1 MENFKWNYEKI
12 ISSLSNAKKAQGYLF
27 GQADF
32 FELKEQGEL
41 LVEEVFTTSAIE
53 GEPLDKDA
61 IRSSVAKRLGLST
74 AGLPNITKSSDG
86 LVELLIDVTLNYNK
100 HLTKERICGWQA
112 SLFPTGYSGIYK
124 ISVGNWRNTKTPM
137 QVISGSIGK
146 EKICCNNKNQS

>member
-1 MENFKWNYEKI
+1 MEYIWQKKSWPEFKWNSEKI

-112 SLFPTGYSGIYK
+112 SCPH
-124 ISVGNWRNTKTPM
+124 
-137 QVISGSIGK
+137 GSL
-146 EKICCNNKNQS
+146 